1 LYILVKSV
9 EKKTQQINLKV
20 TYKMREQLETLCKYE
35 GVGMAELLRGWI
47 RDRLA
52 SYKKAKTTKEIF
64 GENEQS

>member
-1 LYILVKSV
+1 M

-20 TYKMREQLETLCKYE
+20 TYQMRQQLETICKYE

-52 SYKKAKTTKEIF
+52 VYKKAKTTKEIF
-64 GENEQS
+64 EEPKRD